1 MRLTACRARV
11 RAVYKKIE
19 LAANVAIIIVA
30 VLLVALAADR
40 FYFRPRPGPA
50 DQAAARQSIKVGDRI
65 TLPDFNW
72 AQSERTLLLVLS
84 TNCHFCTESAPFHQ
98 RLAQEKTR
106 RGGTRLV
113 AVLPQDVAESLK
125 YLTDHGVSVDEI
137 RRASPSEVQVGGTPT
152 LILADHTGAV
162 ITSWIG
168 KLPPDKEAEVLSR
181 L

>member
-1 MRLTACRARV
+1 M
-11 RAVYKKIE
+11 YKKIE
-19 LAANVAIIIVA
+19 LVANVAIIIAA
-30 VLLVALAADR
+30 VLLVALAANR
-40 FYFRPRPGPA
+40 FFFSPGSGPA
-50 DQAAARQSIKVGDRI
+50 DQAAAGQSIKVGDRVP
-65 TLPDFNW
+65 LPDFNW

-84 TNCHFCTESAPFHQ
+84 TNCRFCTESAPFYQ

-113 AVLPQDVAESLK
+113 AVLPQDAAESRK
-125 YLTDHGVSVDEI
+125 YLSDHGVSVDEI
-137 RRASPSEVQVGGTPT
+137 RRASPGEVQVRGTPT

-168 KLPPDKEAEVLSR
+168 KLPPDKEVEVLSR

>member
-1 MRLTACRARV
+1 
-11 RAVYKKIE
+11 VYKKIE
-19 LAANVAIIIVA
+19 LVANVAIIITA
-30 VLLVALAADR
+30 VLLVALAANR
-40 FYFRPRPGPA
+40 FIFSPQSVPA
-50 DQAAARQSIKVGDRI
+50 DQAVARQSIKVGERV

-84 TNCHFCTESAPFHQ
+84 TSCHFCTESAPFYQ
-98 RLAQEKTR
+98 RLAQEKTK

-113 AVLPQDVAESLK
+113 AVLPQDPTESQK
-125 YLTDHGVSVDEI
+125 YLSDHGVSVDEI
-137 RRASPSEVQVGGTPT
+137 RRASLDEVQVRGTPT
-152 LILADHTGAV
+152 LILADQTGAV